1 MRQDLRRT
9 EKKRVKSQRLRV
21 RDIREKR
28 FDASTSGKYL
38 SQTSLPGQLHVPGE
52 MVEEVVC
59 ASSLPEDVNMLVI
72 IDLNGVLVHGLSV
85 ANEKVWSSTDR
96 PDARDLVR

>member
-1 MRQDLRRT
+1 MRQELRRT

-59 ASSLPEDVNMLVI
+59 ASSLPEDVNILVN
-72 IDLNGVLVHGLSV
+72 IDLNGVLEHGLSV
-85 ANEKVWSSTDR
+85 ANEKVWSSTDW